1 MTTITNQLYSNL
13 KKPIDTETIEK
24 NIKRVLSKNIDKRV
38 GLVYGKVQSGK
49 TNSIICLT
57 GKLIDNDYRLI
68 IYLISDLKELLGQNF
83 DRIKPIYDNGINKVY
98 KNYEGDILLFN
109 TSDNRFKI
117 LDKEKIKNFFQTDKT
132 LIICTLKNHS
142 HLNKILSIFKD
153 TPYCSSKSI
162 IIDDEGDD
170 ITQNTSKHKINN
182 GKEENRSRINDS
194 LIQIKDMLNCGLISI
209 TATPQANLFLETIQS
224 LSPDY
229 CAYFEPSRNYTGLEI
244 FHSDNSIIEVVKE
257 DTDTIYKNDEG
268 VPNSMRN
275 ALNYFI
281 VSSSVLKFLNNKYYK
296 TQMLI
301 HPDKKINSHKVV
313 TDKINLILKE
323 DYLNILNNPNSG
335 TSKDIIK
342 NFIEIYLE
350 FKNKYKNLP
359 NFEEFQEKYIQETL
373 LNLETFT
380 LNSKHKNSV
389 PLKEVI
395 EISKTNLILVGGDML
410 DRGVTVPNLI
420 VSFMLRDSKMPQADT
435 LIQRARWL
443 GYRENLDFTKV
454 YLTQSLHESYLKLVE
469 HEDDLS
475 RNIKFYS
482 DENLDMKKIE
492 DLKLTLDPSL
502 IITNKGKATA
512 EKVDYVHPWS
522 VQKFFTRNSQ
532 KNSENISLVNK
543 LFQEIKHLK
552 YKEEFNNS
560 FYSVEREVL
569 ISFIDKFN
577 FSEKDGSLILILK
590 LIKQR
595 LEELNID
602 TVDIVEMR
610 SGNYEYRSID
620 EEGTGIKNLMQG
632 RGSLENKESYPG
644 DRNIIHDKV
653 MLQIHNVKLK
663 QEFKIENTLIYGAET
678 LVPMVALGI
687 PSSNLYKILEFE
699 KNKISR
705 KKIRINTGINS

>member
-1 MTTITNQLYSNL
+1 MTTIIEKLYNNL
-13 KKPIDTETIEK
+13 KKPVDTEIIEK
-24 NIKRVLSKNIDKRV
+24 NIERILSKNIDKRV

-83 DRIKPIYDNGINKVY
+83 DRIRPIYDNGINKVF

-109 TSDNRFKI
+109 TSDDRFKI
-117 LDKEKIKNFFQTDKT
+117 LDKDKINNFFQNDKT

-142 HLNKILSIFKD
+142 HLNKILTIFKD
-153 TPYCSSKSI
+153 TPYCTDKSI

-170 ITQNTSKHKINN
+170 ISQNTSKQKIQN

-194 LIQIKDMLNCGLISI
+194 LIQIKNMLNCGLISI

-244 FHSDNSIIEVVKE
+244 FHTENSIIEVVKE
-257 DTDTIYKNDEG
+257 NTDSIYKNDEG
-268 VPNSMRN
+268 IPLSMRN

-301 HPDKKINSHKVV
+301 HPDKKTNSHRVV
-313 TDKINLILKE
+313 TEKINLIIKE
-323 DYLNILNNPNSG
+323 DYLNLNNTPDSG
-335 TSKDIIK
+335 TSKEIIK
-342 NFIEIYLE
+342 NFKDLYLD
-350 FKNKYKNLP
+350 FKIKYKTLP
-359 NFEEFQEKYIQETL
+359 DFEEFLEKYIQETL

-380 LNSKHKNSV
+380 LNSKNKKSM
-389 PLKEVI
+389 PLKDVI
-395 EISKTNLILVGGDML
+395 EISRTNLILVGGDML
-410 DRGVTVPNLI
+410 DRGVTIPNLI
-420 VSFMLRDSKMPQADT
+420 VSFMLRDSKIPQADT

-475 RNIKFYS
+475 ESIKFYS

-512 EKVDYVHPWS
+512 GKVDFVHPWS
-522 VQKFFTRNSQ
+522 IQKFFTRNSS
-532 KNSENISLVNK
+532 KNLENIDLIKK
-543 LFQEIKHLK
+543 LFEDIKTLK
-552 YKEEFNNS
+552 FKEEYGNV
-560 FYSVEREVL
+560 FYSVKREVL
-569 ISFIDKFN
+569 ISFLNKFSN
-577 FSEKDGSLILILK
+577 SEKDGNLILNLK
-590 LIKQR
+590 LIKQK
-595 LEELNID
+595 LEELEID
-602 TVDIVEMR
+602 FVDIVEMR
-610 SGNYEYRSID
+610 SGSYEYRSLD
-620 EEGTGIKNLMQG
+620 EEGEGIKNLMQG
-632 RGSLENKESYPG
+632 RGNLENKESYPG
-644 DRNIIHDKV
+644 DRNIILDKV

-663 QEFKIENTLIYGAET
+663 QEFKLENTLIYEQNT
-678 LVPMVALGI
+678 FVPMIALGI
-687 PSSNLYKILEFE
+687 PANKRYKILESE

-705 KKIRINTGINS
+705 KKSE